1 MGSKKVDKGKSKTKG
16 NAKKGRSKQA
26 AAAAAAANGPA
37 PARAGDVIVLDSA
50 QVGSPARE
58 GEIVSVIER
67 DVTVSYRVRWGD
79 GHESLIS
86 PGAGSAH
93 VIRREHTD
101 RP

>member
-1 MGSKKVDKGKSKTKG
+1 MGTKKNDHKSKAKGKAKAGGSKK
-16 NAKKGRSKQA
+16 RA
-26 AAAAAAANGPA
+26 AAASGNGKGGE
-37 PARAGDVIVLDSA
+37 RVRVGDLIVLDSA

-67 DVTVSYRVRWGD
+67 DVSVSFRVRWGD

-93 VIRREHTD
+93 VIPKGSDRRS
-101 RP
+101 